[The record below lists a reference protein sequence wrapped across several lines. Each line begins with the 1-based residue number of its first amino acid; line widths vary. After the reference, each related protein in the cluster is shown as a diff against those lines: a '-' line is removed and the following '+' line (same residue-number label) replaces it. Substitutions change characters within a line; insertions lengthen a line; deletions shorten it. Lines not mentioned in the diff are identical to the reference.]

1 MPLLTRKTWLLAKIE
16 SSEGSDPSPVGG
28 SNAVQVTNV
37 DITPIESDT
46 IQADAMQGFLGNS
59 TRATVLANKRV
70 SVSFSTELSGSGA
83 AGTAPAYG
91 PLLKSCG
98 LSESIAS
105 STSVTYAP
113 VSASFSSCTIYC
125 FYDLTRHKITGARG
139 TVTFNLV
146 AGQIASADFQF
157 IGIYNAPDSTDM
169 SGTWTLANQA
179 AGLEVN
185 DTNVTTATFHGVT
198 SQRIES
204 FDLALN
210 NELVYKET
218 TSSKQVLI
226 VNRAPGGTAVIEAL
240 DTATTDYFAKASAT
254 AMGATDVILGASAG
268 NIVRLKVDQTDIT
281 GVSYGDTNG
290 IRSLNL
296 PYLALPTTAGN
307 NEMSLIYT

>member
-16 SSEGSDPSPVGG
+16 STEGTDPTPVGG
-28 SNAVQVTNV
+28 SNAIQVTSV

-59 TRATVLANKRV
+59 TRGTVLANKRV

-83 AGTAPAYG
+83 AGTAPGYG

-98 LSESIAS
+98 LSETVVS

-157 IGIYNAPDSTDM
+157 VGIYNAPDSTDM

-185 DTNVTTATFHGVT
+185 DTNITTATFHGVA

-210 NELVYKET
+210 NEVVYKET
-218 TSSKQVLI
+218 VSSKQSLI

-240 DTATTDYFAKASAT
+240 DTATTDYFAKAVAVST
-254 AMGATDVILGASAG
+254 GATDIILGASAG
-268 NIVRLKVDQTDIT
+268 NIVRLKADQTDIT
-281 GVSYGDTNG
+281 GASYGDTNG
-290 IRSLNL
+290 VRSLNV
-296 PYLALPTTAGN
+296 PYLALPTTACN
-307 NEMSLIYT
+307 IEIRLIYT

>member
-16 SSEGSDPSPVGG
+16 STEGTDPTPVGG
-28 SNAVQVTNV
+28 SNAIQVTSV

-59 TRATVLANKRV
+59 TRGTVLANKRV

-83 AGTAPAYG
+83 AGTAPGYG

-98 LSESIAS
+98 LSETVVSG
-105 STSVTYAP
+105 TSVTYAP

-157 IGIYNAPDSTDM
+157 TGIYNAPDSTDM

-185 DTNVTTATFHGVT
+185 DTNITTATFHGVA

-210 NELVYKET
+210 NEVVYKET
-218 TSSKQVLI
+218 VSSKQSLI

-240 DTATTDYFAKASAT
+240 DTATTDYFAKAVAVST
-254 AMGATDVILGASAG
+254 GATDIILGASAG
-268 NIVRLKVDQTDIT
+268 NIVRLKADQTDIT

-290 IRSLNL
+290 VRSLNV

-307 NEMSLIYT
+307 NEISLIYT

>member
-28 SNAVQVTNV
+28 SNAIQVTNV

-70 SVSFSTELSGSGA
+70 SVSFSTELSGSGS
-83 AGTAPAYG
+83 AGTPPAYG

-98 LSESIAS
+98 LNEILSSETSATYTPL
-105 STSVTYAP
+105 ST
-113 VSASFSSCTIYC
+113 SFSSCTIYC